1 MKGSKAPNLNSLL
14 KNLKLRMLSQ
24 YQYKYSDPDLMDFFT
39 YVTSNAL
46 KILSLYSCF
55 ILQLFDKITSKIPLD
70 WLD

>member
-1 MKGSKAPNLNSLL
+1 
-14 KNLKLRMLSQ
+14 MLSQ

-46 KILSLYSCF
+46 KILCLYSCF

>member
-24 YQYKYSDPDLMDFFT
+24 YQYKYSYSDLMDFFT